1 MAGLLERTTEE
12 VVADEQYLE
21 EIGMEDDDS
30 EEAVDISYIP
40 KVVVYGTDWTT
51 ETMVNQLERG
61 NIDIT
66 PDFQRRDAWNLKKKS
81 RLIESLILGLPVPPI
96 VLAERDDA
104 KGKFIVLD
112 GKQRLLTV
120 FQFYGKSRFPNNN
133 FKLTGLEIL
142 KQFNGYSYSELK
154 LNANLIEVLDVLEK
168 QTIRTTIIRN
178 WQHKSFLYTV
188 FSRLNTNNTPRS
200 PQELRKSLYPGEFSD
215 FIDEKSAYSQGLRL
229 FLGLN
234 KPDSRMRD
242 TQILLKYVAFQLFL
256 PKYKGVLNQFL
267 NSANKI
273 LNELWLSPREQSVI
287 RNVTDNFET
296 AIQLTIKVFGEE
308 NFAKIWR
315 TDQHKYE
322 RRNQSALEIMLF
334 YFSDKKILDK
344 LESLNESE
352 MDLYKTQ
359 IEQAFQSLCGSSE
372 FTNTIKSSTQSL
384 VNTSTR
390 LKLWG
395 EALRGVLEVDF
406 EIPQLVNGKFIYQ
419 SSVGN
424 FANGY
429 F

>member
-12 VVADEQYLE
+12 VVSDEQYLE

-51 ETMVNQLERG
+51 ATMVDQLERG

-66 PDFQRRDAWNLKKKS
+66 PDLRRDAWNLKKKS

-96 VLAERDDA
+96 VLAERDDT

-154 LNANLIEVLDVLEK
+154 LNANLIGVLDDLDQ

-215 FIDEKSAYSQGLRL
+215 FIDEQAAYSQGLRL
-229 FLGLN
+229 FFGLN

-267 NSANKI
+267 NSSNKR
-273 LNELWLSPREQSVI
+273 LNELWLSRREESVI

-296 AIQLTIKVFGEE
+296 AIRLTIKVFGEK

-315 TDQHKYE
+315 IDQHEYE
-322 RRNQSALEIMLF
+322 LVRNQSVLEIMLF
-334 YFSDKKILDK
+334 YFSDKKIQDK
-344 LESLNESE
+344 LAEI
-352 MDLYKTQ
+352 DLSK
-359 IEQAFQSLCGSSE
+359 IEQAFKNLCGSSE
-372 FTNTIKSSTQSL
+372 FSNTMKSSTQSL

-406 EIPQLVNGKFIYQ
+406 EIPQLVDGKFIYQ

-424 FANGY
+424 FTNDY

>member
-1 MAGLLERTTEE
+1 MAGLLDRTTEE

-30 EEAVDISYIP
+30 EEEVDISYIP

-142 KQFNGYSYSELK
+142 KQFNGYSYSEL
-154 LNANLIEVLDVLEK
+154 NADLRAVLDALDN
-168 QTIRTTIIRN
+168 QTIRTTIIRS

-188 FSRLNTNNTPRS
+188 FSRLNTQNTPLS
-200 PQELRKSLYPGEFSD
+200 PQELRKSLYPGEFSN
-215 FIDEKSAYSQGLRL
+215 FIDEQSANSQGLRL
-229 FLGLN
+229 FFGLN

-267 NSANKI
+267 NNANQE
-273 LNELWLSPREQSVI
+273 LNELWLLPRQQPVV
-287 RNVTDNFET
+287 RNITDNFET

-308 NFAKIWR
+308 NFARIWR
-315 TDQHKYE
+315 TDKDNYE
-322 RRNQSALEIMLF
+322 RVRNQSALEIMLF
-334 YFSDKKILDK
+334 YFSDKKIQARLA
-344 LESLNESE
+344 EI
-352 MDLYKTQ
+352 DLSK
-359 IEQAFQSLCGSSE
+359 IEQAFQNLCDSSE
-372 FTNTIKSSTQSL
+372 FTNTMKSSTQNL
-384 VNTSTR
+384 GNTSTR

-406 EIPQLVNGKFIYQ
+406 EIPQLVDGKFIYQ

>member
-1 MAGLLERTTEE
+1 MAGLLDRTTEE

-30 EEAVDISYIP
+30 EEEVDISYIP

-142 KQFNGYSYSELK
+142 KQFNGYSYSEL
-154 LNANLIEVLDVLEK
+154 NADLRAVLDALDN
-168 QTIRTTIIRN
+168 QTIRTTIIRS

-188 FSRLNTNNTPRS
+188 FSRLNTQNTPLS
-200 PQELRKSLYPGEFSD
+200 PQELRKSLYPGEFSN
-215 FIDEKSAYSQGLRL
+215 FIDEQSANSQGLRL
-229 FLGLN
+229 FFGLN

-267 NSANKI
+267 NNANQE
-273 LNELWLSPREQSVI
+273 LNELWLLPRQQTVV
-287 RNVTDNFET
+287 RNITDNFET

-308 NFAKIWR
+308 NFARIWR
-315 TDQHKYE
+315 TDKDNYE
-322 RRNQSALEIMLF
+322 RVRNQSALEIMLF
-334 YFSDKKILDK
+334 YFSDKKIQARLA
-344 LESLNESE
+344 EI
-352 MDLYKTQ
+352 DLSK
-359 IEQAFQSLCGSSE
+359 IEQAFQNLCDSSE
-372 FTNTIKSSTQSL
+372 FTNTMKSSTQNL
-384 VNTSTR
+384 GNTSTR

-406 EIPQLVNGKFIYQ
+406 EIPQLVDGKFIYQ

>member
-1 MAGLLERTTEE
+1 MAGLLDRTTEE

-30 EEAVDISYIP
+30 EEEVDISYIP

-142 KQFNGYSYSELK
+142 KQFNGYSYSEL
-154 LNANLIEVLDVLEK
+154 NADLRAVLDALDN
-168 QTIRTTIIRN
+168 QTIRTTIIRS

-188 FSRLNTNNTPRS
+188 FSRLNTQNTPLS
-200 PQELRKSLYPGEFSD
+200 PQELRKSLYPGEFSN
-215 FIDEKSAYSQGLRL
+215 FIDEQSANSQGLRL
-229 FLGLN
+229 FFGLN
-234 KPDSRMRD
+234 KPESRMRD

-267 NSANKI
+267 NNANQE
-273 LNELWLSPREQSVI
+273 LNELWLLPRQQPVV
-287 RNVTDNFET
+287 RNITDNFET

-308 NFAKIWR
+308 NFARIWR
-315 TDQHKYE
+315 TDKDNYE
-322 RRNQSALEIMLF
+322 RVRNQSALEIMLF
-334 YFSDKKILDK
+334 YFSDKKIQARLA
-344 LESLNESE
+344 EI
-352 MDLYKTQ
+352 DLSK
-359 IEQAFQSLCGSSE
+359 IEQAFQNLCDSSE
-372 FTNTIKSSTQSL
+372 FTNTMKSSTQNL
-384 VNTSTR
+384 GNTSTR

-406 EIPQLVNGKFIYQ
+406 EIPQLVDGKFIYQ

>member
-81 RLIESLILGLPVPPI
+81 RLIESLILGLPVPPL
-96 VLAERDDA
+96 VLAVRDDA
-104 KGKFIVLD
+104 PGKFIVLD

-120 FQFYGKSRFPNNN
+120 FQFYGKSGFVNDN
-133 FKLTGLEIL
+133 FKLTGLEFL
-142 KQFNGYSYSELK
+142 KKFNGYSYSELK
-154 LNANLIEVLDVLEK
+154 RNVDLMDVLDALDN
-168 QTIRTTIIRN
+168 QTIRTTIIRS
-178 WQHKSFLYTV
+178 WQHKSFLYAV
-188 FSRLNTNNTPRS
+188 FARLNTQNTPLS
-200 PQELRKSLYPGEFSD
+200 PQELRKSLYPGEFSN
-215 FIDEKSAYSQGLRL
+215 FIDEQSANSQGLRL

-256 PKYKGVLNQFL
+256 PKYNGVLNQFL
-267 NSANKI
+267 NNANQE
-273 LNELWLSPREQSVI
+273 LNDLWLLPREKSVI
-287 RNVTDNFET
+287 RDVTDNFET
-296 AIQLTIKVFGEE
+296 AIQLTIKVFSEE
-308 NFAKIWR
+308 NFARIWR
-315 TDQHKYE
+315 TNQQKYE
-322 RRNQSALEIMLF
+322 RVRNQSALEIMLF
-334 YFSDKKILDK
+334 YFSDKKIQAK
-344 LESLNESE
+344 STEI
-352 MDLYKTQ
+352 DLSK

-372 FTNTIKSSTQSL
+372 FTNTMKSSVQNL
-384 VNTSTR
+384 GNTSTR

-395 EALRGVLEVDF
+395 EALKEVLDINF
-406 EIPQLVNGKFIYQ
+406 EIPQLVDGKFVCQ
-419 SSVGN
+419 DLVEN
-424 FANGY
+424 LTNGS

>member
-96 VLAERDDA
+96 VLAKRDDA
-104 KGKFIVLD
+104 QGKFIVLD

-120 FQFYGKSRFPNNN
+120 FQFYGKSGFANDN

-142 KQFNGYSYSELK
+142 KKFNGYSYSELK
-154 LNANLIEVLDVLEK
+154 LNANLMDVLDALDN
-168 QTIRTTIIRN
+168 QTIRTTIIRS
-178 WQHKSFLYTV
+178 WQHKSFLYAV
-188 FSRLNTNNTPRS
+188 FARLNTQNTPLS
-200 PQELRKSLYPGEFSD
+200 PQELRKSLYPGEFSN
-215 FIDEKSAYSQGLRL
+215 FIDEQSANSQGLIL
-229 FLGLN
+229 FFGLT

-256 PKYKGVLNQFL
+256 PEYKGVLNQFL
-267 NSANKI
+267 NSANKR
-273 LNELWLSPREQSVI
+273 LNELWLLPREQSVI

-296 AIQLTIKVFGEE
+296 AIQLTIEVFKKE
-308 NFAKIWR
+308 NFARIWR
-315 TDQHKYE
+315 TDKYE
-322 RRNQSALEIMLF
+322 RVRNQSVLEIMLF
-334 YFSDKKILDK
+334 YFSDKKIQAGLA
-344 LESLNESE
+344 EI
-352 MDLYKTQ
+352 DLST
-359 IEQAFQSLCGSSE
+359 IEQAFQYLCGSSE
-372 FTNTIKSSTQSL
+372 FSNTMKSSTQNL
-384 VNTSTR
+384 GNTSTR

-395 EALRGVLEVDF
+395 EALQKVLEIDF
-406 EIPQLVNGKFIYQ
+406 EIPQLVNGNFIYQ
-419 SSVGN
+419 GLVGN
-424 FANGY
+424 FTNDY

>member
-1 MAGLLERTTEE
+1 
-12 VVADEQYLE
+12 
-21 EIGMEDDDS
+21 MEDDDS
-30 EEAVDISYIP
+30 EEEVDISYIP

-120 FQFYGKSRFPNNN
+120 FQFYGKSRFTNNN

-142 KQFNGYSYSELK
+142 KQFNGYSYSEL
-154 LNANLIEVLDVLEK
+154 NADLRAVLDALDN
-168 QTIRTTIIRN
+168 QTIRTTIIRS

-188 FSRLNTNNTPRS
+188 FSRLNTQNTPLS
-200 PQELRKSLYPGEFSD
+200 PQELRKSLYPGEFSN
-215 FIDEKSAYSQGLRL
+215 FIDEQSANSQGLRL
-229 FLGLN
+229 FFGLN

-267 NSANKI
+267 NNANQE
-273 LNELWLSPREQSVI
+273 LNELWLLPRQQPVV
-287 RNVTDNFET
+287 RNITDNFET

-308 NFAKIWR
+308 NFARIWR
-315 TDQHKYE
+315 TDKDNYE
-322 RRNQSALEIMLF
+322 RVRNQSALEIMLF
-334 YFSDKKILDK
+334 YFSDKKIQARLA
-344 LESLNESE
+344 EI
-352 MDLYKTQ
+352 DLSK
-359 IEQAFQSLCGSSE
+359 IEQAFQNLCDSSE
-372 FTNTIKSSTQSL
+372 FTNTMKSSTQNL
-384 VNTSTR
+384 GNTSTR

-406 EIPQLVNGKFIYQ
+406 EIPQLVDGKFIYQ